1 MQVTY
6 DWDDGNTT
14 VFSLPRDRSWR
25 CTVFIDDENKEF
37 ESAAHAYIWL
47 KRSNRK
53 ALFNAFILELVRAYE
68 LARPPTF

>member
-1 MQVTY
+1 MRK
-6 DWDDGNTT
+6 
-14 VFSLPRDRSWR
+14 S
-25 CTVFIDDENKEF
+25 VFIDDENKEF

-53 ALFNAFILELVRAYE
+53 ALLNAVILELVRAYE